1 MLKGKRRW
9 VSQLQRAPI
18 LLFCSFQVLN
28 RLSCALERVD
38 DFYFSFLISVILSS
52 KAPAQA
58 HSNTVLREVNG
69 LFKILDNIHESE
81 SPQLLTGQTG
91 RRIPGG
97 RNEPE
102 EAVI

>member
-1 MLKGKRRW
+1 M
-9 VSQLQRAPI
+9 
-18 LLFCSFQVLN
+18 
-28 RLSCALERVD
+28 
-38 DFYFSFLISVILSS
+38 ILSS

-58 HSNTVLREVNG
+58 HSNTVLHEVNG
-69 LFKILDNIHESE
+69 LLKILDNIHESE

>member
-1 MLKGKRRW
+1 M
-9 VSQLQRAPI
+9 
-18 LLFCSFQVLN
+18 
-28 RLSCALERVD
+28 
-38 DFYFSFLISVILSS
+38 ILSS
-52 KAPAQA
+52 KAPAQV

-69 LFKILDNIHESE
+69 LLKILDNIYESE

>member
-1 MLKGKRRW
+1 M
-9 VSQLQRAPI
+9 SQLQRAPI

-69 LFKILDNIHESE
+69 LFKILDKYTSLNHHSC
-81 SPQLLTGQTG
+81 SLVKQG
-91 RRIPGG
+91 
-97 RNEPE
+97 E
-102 EAVI
+102 EFLGEEMNLKKQ